1 MPWRVTIEEMVPQ
14 LDDLQR
20 VLGYVDAI
28 DDRAGTTVLGDDLF
42 ALPFW
47 NPRFCSAII
56 RAAEA
61 VGGFGAQV
69 GDPVPGHE
77 ISLAVISP
85 RLFDAV
91 QQDIGERMWPQLRE
105 H

>member
-1 MPWRVTIEEMVPQ
+1 MPWRVTIEAMVPQ

-56 RAAEA
+56 RAANSSVP
-61 VGGFGAQV
+61 VGTLLAW
-69 GDPVPGHE
+69 P
-77 ISLAVISP
+77 SLVTHPHRSTPITNGVKYS
-85 RLFDAV
+85 LT
-91 QQDIGERMWPQLRE
+91 IWCELQLSL